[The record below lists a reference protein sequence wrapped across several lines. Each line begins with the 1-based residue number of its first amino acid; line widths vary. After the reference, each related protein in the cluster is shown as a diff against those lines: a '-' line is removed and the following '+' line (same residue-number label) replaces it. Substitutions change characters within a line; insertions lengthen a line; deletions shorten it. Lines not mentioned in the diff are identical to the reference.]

1 MKLFLISIFFIT
13 IFHNSNAQTYPL
25 PNSYEDCLIIAN
37 RWCDCY
43 FNQCYS
49 GRKFKKIWNISDI
62 YQMNDSYGKY
72 TFIQGKIQYSN
83 VLDIQQTFLFKMK
96 VYVDEIVF
104 FKQSLS
110 IISGNLEW
118 ERCSRKRG
126 YCN

>member
-13 IFHNSNAQTYPL
+13 IFHNSNSQTYPL

-83 VLDIQQTFLFKMK
+83 VFIFFLH
-96 VYVDEIVF
+96 VF
-104 FKQSLS
+104 GKYLFR
-110 IISGNLEW
+110 GFNNLKLYLVIL
-118 ERCSRKRG
+118 R
-126 YCN
+126 YF